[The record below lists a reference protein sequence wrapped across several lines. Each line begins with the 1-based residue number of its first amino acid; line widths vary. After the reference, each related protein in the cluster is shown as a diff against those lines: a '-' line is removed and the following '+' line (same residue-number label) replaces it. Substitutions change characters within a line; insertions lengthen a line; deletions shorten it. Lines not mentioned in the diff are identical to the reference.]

1 MSDHAHHHVN
11 YLMVFVALCVC
22 TAISVGLDILH
33 MPPVLLVST
42 VLAVAVAKASFVMT
56 YFMHLKFEGKWKF
69 VILMPTAILAV
80 GLMFALVP
88 DMAMRYY
95 SSEAPQ
101 VKMAETG
108 QSAGGDHGAEPK
120 HAKGHH

>member
-33 MPPVLLVST
+33 MPPVLLVSA
-42 VLAVAVAKASFVMT
+42 VLAVAVAKATFVMT

-95 SSEAPQ
+95 SSEVPQ
-101 VKMAETG
+101 VKMAEAG
-108 QSAGGDHGAEPK
+108 QPVGGDHGAEPK